1 MLCVING
8 SDPGRIVFI
17 KQTSEAQ
24 DGAAQNL
31 CMEIINVLAE
41 GQSPKWQQVLEGTEM
56 GKYNTAHIPRHRKL
70 GQHKNNY
77 LA

>member
-24 DGAAQNL
+24 DGATQNL

-41 GQSPKWQQVLEGTEM
+41 GQSQNGS
-56 GKYNTAHIPRHRKL
+56 RC
-70 GQHKNNY
+70 
-77 LA
+77 